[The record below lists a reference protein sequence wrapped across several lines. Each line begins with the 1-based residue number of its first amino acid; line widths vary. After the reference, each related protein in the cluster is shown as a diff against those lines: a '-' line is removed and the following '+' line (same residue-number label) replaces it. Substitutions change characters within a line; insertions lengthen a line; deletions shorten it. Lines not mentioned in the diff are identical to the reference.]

1 MRRRVKGCNSAPS
14 RSFLT
19 VSCASLRKLEI
30 QLILLANKDTKV
42 HKTVVIAELI
52 TPLGFKLSFN
62 HDYKKTKR
70 WKQEKKTKEKQ
81 KGNRNTDFSVSTV
94 LECSGLI

>member
-19 VSCASLRKLEI
+19 VSCASLPKLEI

-70 WKQEKKTKEKQ
+70 WKQEKKNEGKTKRKQ
-81 KGNRNTDFSVSTV
+81 EYGF
-94 LECSGLI
+94 